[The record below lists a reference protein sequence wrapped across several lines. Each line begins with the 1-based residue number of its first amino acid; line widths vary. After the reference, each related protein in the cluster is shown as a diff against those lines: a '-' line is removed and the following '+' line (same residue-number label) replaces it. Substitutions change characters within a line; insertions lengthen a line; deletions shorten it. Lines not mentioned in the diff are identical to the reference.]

1 LTPLPERSERL
12 SILLV
17 ETDRHGKLPVYVEL
31 VERARHAGLAGVV
44 VTEGISGFG
53 HTGRV
58 HRRHAVSHLDDV
70 PVEVTI
76 VESPER
82 LDEFL
87 LQTGDLLEG
96 ALVVRSSVRV
106 VFQSDRLH
114 GGPRS

>member
-1 LTPLPERSERL
+1 LTPLPERCERL

-17 ETDRHGKLPVYVEL
+17 ETDRHAKLPVYVEF
-31 VERARHAGLAGVV
+31 VERARHAGLAGAI

-53 HTGRV
+53 QTGRV
-58 HRRHAVSHLDDV
+58 HHRHTASHLDDV

-87 LQTGDLLEG
+87 LKTGDLLEG
-96 ALVVRSSVRV
+96 ALVVRSPVRV
-106 VFQSDRLH
+106 VSQRDRLH
-114 GGPRS
+114 RGPRS